1 MSAACVAV
9 SAFAVENQK
18 VAPVKRNIAV
28 GEAVQK
34 SADPV
39 KAVEVAEIKAS
50 DVSKRIMKVGENTG
64 FVNFMP
70 ADNLMSIGMNPEGSA
85 YRGLGFASSYGS
97 LDFYNLSTNV
107 DSCEWNYA
115 DLNDYEIVDEQFV
128 WNIKTSK
135 AENLSIKSGIG
146 EVMVPEL
153 NAKIAGSEVQYG
165 LPVTQEYLCGGSSR
179 YWRRVD
185 DNGDVFGL
193 TFYQNVGLKN
203 GSGYNGGLTYKV
215 SYQPGAEG
223 YNENGVYVNP
233 ENKNNWEAAISK
245 KYPDSTVTNLKLNNF
260 SIIQPKPASTYF
272 ITEGWI
278 WMNVTATAATQLISY
293 IYPITEEGLSENPIA
308 IGYAS
313 IAEGKSEMPRFEYYP
328 LNEDG
333 DEVEGETFIDTAVL
347 ITIEGFAGNELIT
360 DVTPVS
366 GYYPFSYE
374 EYSSGNYDIMKGTD
388 ILLNISFEVDGEPVT
403 SLVEDTGLYFYGG
416 EDDNDTVS
424 SLSYAMFMTDATY
437 AFIIAAN
444 GEETVNIA
452 STGGSVDVD
461 IDALYY
467 NVAGLMEEG
476 VYEVSAPEWLN
487 VSFSQPNEETY
498 LTTMTVSAEASEEG
512 RTGIVSI
519 EGLGATFSL
528 TVVQGDGGNAVN
540 VVVSDKN
547 AEYFDLAGRRVAN
560 PEKGIYIKKS
570 GNKAEKVIF

>member
-115 DLNDYEIVDEQFV
+115 DLNDYEIVDEQYV

-179 YWRRVD
+179 YWMFVD

-203 GSGYNGGLTYKV
+203 GSGYNGGSTYKV

-313 IAEGKSEMPRFEYYP
+313 IAEGESDMPRFEYYP

-416 EDDNDTVS
+416 KDDNDTVS

>member
-115 DLNDYEIVDEQFV
+115 DLNDYEIVDKQYV

-179 YWRRVD
+179 YWMGVD

-203 GSGYNGGLTYKV
+203 GKGYDGGLTYKV

-313 IAEGKSEMPRFEYYP
+313 IAEGESDMPRFEYYP

-360 DVTPVS
+360 DVTPLS

-403 SLVEDTGLYFYGG
+403 SLVEDTGLYSYGG
-416 EDDNDTVS
+416 KDDNDTVS

-467 NVAGLMEEG
+467 EVASLMEEG

>member
-115 DLNDYEIVDEQFV
+115 DLNDYEIVDEQYV

-179 YWRRVD
+179 YWMGVD

-203 GSGYNGGLTYKV
+203 GKGYDGVPTYKV
-215 SYQPGAEG
+215 SYQPGGEG

-313 IAEGKSEMPRFEYYP
+313 IAEGESDMPRFEYYP

-467 NVAGLMEEG
+467 NVAGFMEEG

>member
-115 DLNDYEIVDEQFV
+115 DLNDYEIVDEQYV

-135 AENLSIKSGIG
+135 ADNLSIKSGIG

-179 YWRRVD
+179 YWMGVD

-203 GSGYNGGLTYKV
+203 GKGYNGGTTYKV
-215 SYQPGAEG
+215 SYQPGGEG

-313 IAEGKSEMPRFEYYP
+313 IAEGESDMPRFEYYP

-467 NVAGLMEEG
+467 NVAGFMEEG

>member
-115 DLNDYEIVDEQFV
+115 DLNDYEIVDEQYV

-135 AENLSIKSGIG
+135 ADNLSIKSGIG

-179 YWRRVD
+179 YWMGVD

-203 GSGYNGGLTYKV
+203 GKGYDGGLTYKV

-313 IAEGKSEMPRFEYYP
+313 IAEGESDMPRFEYYP

>member
-115 DLNDYEIVDEQFV
+115 DLNDYEIVDKQYV

-179 YWRRVD
+179 YWMFVD

-203 GSGYNGGLTYKV
+203 GSGHSGGLTYKV

-313 IAEGKSEMPRFEYYP
+313 IAEGESDMPRFEYYP

-467 NVAGLMEEG
+467 NVAGFMEEG